1 VVVGSRTSSPDDRAT
16 VAVSFREAV
25 VLAEPSGVGPDRARV
40 HHITHDGT
48 AVLRVGPGGTELHV
62 AVDELPEGAAED
74 TWVILDLQTT
84 PPLVI
89 GIDHELT
96 D

>member
-1 VVVGSRTSSPDDRAT
+1 M
-16 VAVSFREAV
+16 
-25 VLAEPSGVGPDRARV
+25 LAEPSGVGPDRARV
-40 HHITHDGT
+40 HDIVDDT

-62 AVDELPEGAAED
+62 NLDELPAGTSEN

-89 GIDHELT
+89 GIDAELT
-96 D
+96 EAQPGAEPPDPA

>member
-1 VVVGSRTSSPDDRAT
+1 M
-16 VAVSFREAV
+16 
-25 VLAEPSGVGPDRARV
+25 LAEPSGVGPDRALIHEIV
-40 HHITHDGT
+40 DDGT

-62 AVDELPEGAAED
+62 TTDELPSGAAEN

-89 GIDHELT
+89 GVDHDLT
-96 D
+96 AAQPGAEPPDPA

>member
-1 VVVGSRTSSPDDRAT
+1 M
-16 VAVSFREAV
+16 
-25 VLAEPSGVGPDRARV
+25 LAEPSGVGPDRARV
-40 HHITHDGT
+40 DDIVDDT

-62 AVDELPEGAAED
+62 GIDELPAGAAEN

-89 GIDHELT
+89 GIDEDLT
-96 D
+96 EAQPGADPPDHG